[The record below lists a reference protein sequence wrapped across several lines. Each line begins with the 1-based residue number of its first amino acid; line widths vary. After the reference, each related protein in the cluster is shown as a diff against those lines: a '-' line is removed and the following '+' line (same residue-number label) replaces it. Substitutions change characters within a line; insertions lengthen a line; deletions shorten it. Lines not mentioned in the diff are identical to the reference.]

1 MLESLNGFKFL
12 MALVY
17 LIILYVVLRK
27 VLFQPVMK
35 FMDNRTKSIE
45 DSIADAEK
53 QKSEAIEMKAS
64 YEEQLKTAKV
74 ESKRIIDAAVTKA
87 ETQQANILA
96 EAQLQAEELLTKT
109 RKEIELERE
118 QMLKDVRNELA
129 GLAFAAASKILEA
142 NMDTES
148 NRQIVDKFLDE
159 AGAA

>member
-12 MALVY
+12 MAFIN
-17 LIILYVVLRK
+17 LIVLYVVLRK
-27 VLFQPVMK
+27 VLFQPVMN
-35 FMDNRTKSIE
+35 FMNNRTKTIE

-53 QKSEAIEMKAS
+53 QKAEATEMKAS
-64 YEEQLKTAKV
+64 YEEQLKAAKV
-74 ESKRIIDAAVTKA
+74 ESKRIIDAAVMKA

-148 NRQIVDKFLDE
+148 NRQIVDKFLVE

>member
-12 MALVY
+12 MAFIN
-17 LIILYVVLRK
+17 LIVLYVVLRK
-27 VLFQPVMK
+27 VLFQPVMN
-35 FMDNRTKSIE
+35 FMNNRTKTIE

-53 QKSEAIEMKAS
+53 QKAEATEMKAS
-64 YEEQLKTAKV
+64 YEEQLKAAKV
-74 ESKRIIDAAVTKA
+74 ESKRIIDAAVMKA

>member
-12 MALVY
+12 MALVN

-27 VLFQPVMK
+27 VLFQPVMN
-35 FMDNRTKSIE
+35 FMNNRTKSIE

>member
-1 MLESLNGFKFL
+1 MLESLNGFKFI
-12 MALVY
+12 MALLN

-35 FMDNRTKSIE
+35 FMDNRTKTIE
-45 DSIADAEK
+45 NSIADAEK
-53 QKSEAIEMKAS
+53 QKAEATEMKAA

-74 ESKRIIDAAVTKA
+74 ESKKIIDTAVARA
-87 ETQQANILA
+87 ETQQTNILA
-96 EAQLQAEELLTKT
+96 ETQQQAEELLAKT

-129 GLAFAAASKILEA
+129 GLVFAAASKILEA
-142 NMDTES
+142 NVDTES
-148 NRQIVDKFLDE
+148 NRLIVDKFLDE

>member
-1 MLESLNGFKFL
+1 MLESLNGFKFI
-12 MALVY
+12 MAFLN

-35 FMDNRTKSIE
+35 FMHNRTKTIE
-45 DSIADAEK
+45 NSIADAEK
-53 QKSEAIEMKAS
+53 QKAEAIEMKAA

-74 ESKRIIDAAVTKA
+74 ESKRIIDTAVAKA

-96 EAQLQAEELLTKT
+96 EAQQQAEEFLAKT

-129 GLAFAAASKILEA
+129 GIAFAAASKILEA
-142 NMDTES
+142 NVDTES
-148 NRQIVDKFLDE
+148 NRLIVDKFLDE

>member
-12 MALVY
+12 MAFIN
-17 LIILYVVLRK
+17 LIVLYVVLRK
-27 VLFQPVMK
+27 VLFQPVMN
-35 FMDNRTKSIE
+35 FMNNRTKSIE

>member
-1 MLESLNGFKFL
+1 
-12 MALVY
+12 MAFIN
-17 LIILYVVLRK
+17 LIVLYVVLRK
-27 VLFQPVMK
+27 VLFQPVMN
-35 FMDNRTKSIE
+35 FMNNRTKTIE

-53 QKSEAIEMKAS
+53 QKAEATEMKAS
-64 YEEQLKTAKV
+64 YEEQLKAAKV
-74 ESKRIIDAAVTKA
+74 ESKRIIDAAVMKA

>member
-1 MLESLNGFKFL
+1 MLESLNGFKFI
-12 MALVY
+12 MAFLN

-35 FMDNRTKSIE
+35 FMDNRTKTIE
-45 DSIADAEK
+45 GNIANAEK
-53 QKSEAIEMKAS
+53 QKAEAIEMKAA

-74 ESKRIIDAAVTKA
+74 EGKRIIDTAVAKA
-87 ETQQANILA
+87 EAQQANILA
-96 EAQLQAEELLTKT
+96 EAHQQAEELLAKS

-118 QMLKDVRNELA
+118 QMLKDVRHELA
-129 GLAFAAASKILEA
+129 GLAFAAAAKILEA

-148 NRQIVDKFLDE
+148 NRLIVDKFLDE